1 MLPGSSRFTA
11 LMSPMISAVTAATEL
26 AIRFTSAALS
36 AGFCSPPPHASQKAG
51 ASSRG
56 NSSTTVTLEPAY
68 HERLTAGRIPPA
80 ELVRRS
86 FAFLLEREPKESI
99 LASFALPVIARY
111 FPEYEREM
119 KARLGG

>member
-1 MLPGSSRFTA
+1 MTATVSVTERAAGEFDVVVREGGS
-11 LMSPMISAVTAATEL
+11 E
-26 AIRFTSAALS
+26 TS
-36 AGFCSPPPHASQKAG
+36 H
-51 ASSRG
+51 
-56 NSSTTVTLEPAY
+56 TVTLEPAY

-99 LASFALPVIARY
+99 LARFALPVIARY

-119 KARLGG
+119 KARLGS